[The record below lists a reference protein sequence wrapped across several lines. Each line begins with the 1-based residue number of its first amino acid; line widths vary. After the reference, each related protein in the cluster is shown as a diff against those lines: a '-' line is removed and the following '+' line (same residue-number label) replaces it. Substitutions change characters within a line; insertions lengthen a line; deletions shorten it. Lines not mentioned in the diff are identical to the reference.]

1 MKNQILSVRLSVDE
15 RNDQRG
21 DEPTVP
27 DVILIRNQYPDAA
40 ALHRVL
46 DYVCRS
52 GMIGGYAVD
61 PVYAF
66 REFMLVK
73 SAYQNIDGRQL
84 LHFIVSFS
92 TTEAYRLSADDMLA
106 LGYDICH
113 LFPGHQVV
121 YALHMDSAHCH
132 LHFVVNS
139 VSFEDGKKHFSG
151 FHDLFPVRDFLQE
164 CFPRSNVHIYQS
176 FPDSDVNRFGCS
188 DDDELL
194 RID

>member
-1 MKNQILSVRLSVDE
+1 M
-15 RNDQRG
+15 
-21 DEPTVP
+21 
-27 DVILIRNQYPDAA
+27 
-40 ALHRVL
+40 
-46 DYVCRS
+46 
-52 GMIGGYAVD
+52 
-61 PVYAF
+61 
-66 REFMLVK
+66 
-73 SAYQNIDGRQL
+73 
-84 LHFIVSFS
+84 
-92 TTEAYRLSADDMLA
+92 YRLSADDMLA

-113 LFPGHQVV
+113 LFSGHQIV
-121 YALHMDSAHCH
+121 YALHTDSAHCH

>member
-1 MKNQILSVRLSVDE
+1 MEGGEARIVAYTKVFAIRARLDKRVRYI
-15 RNDQRG
+15 
-21 DEPTVP
+21 T
-27 DVILIRNQYPDAA
+27 
-40 ALHRVL
+40 
-46 DYVCRS
+46 
-52 GMIGGYAVD
+52 
-61 PVYAF
+61 
-66 REFMLVK
+66 
-73 SAYQNIDGRQL
+73 DGEKT
-84 LHFIVSFS
+84 S
-92 TTEAYRLSADDMLA
+92 LA
-106 LGYDICH
+106 SSITYISICH

-151 FHDLFPVRDFLQE
+151 FYDLFPVRDFLQE

>member
-1 MKNQILSVRLSVDE
+1 MKNRILSVRLSEDE

-21 DEPTVP
+21 DEPAVP

-52 GMIGGYAVD
+52 GMI
-61 PVYAF
+61 
-66 REFMLVK
+66 
-73 SAYQNIDGRQL
+73 
-84 LHFIVSFS
+84 
-92 TTEAYRLSADDMLA
+92 
-106 LGYDICH
+106 
-113 LFPGHQVV
+113 VV
-121 YALHMDSAHCH
+121 YALHTDSAHCH

-164 CFPRSNVHIYQS
+164 CFPRSNVLIYQS

-194 RID
+194 RND

>member
-1 MKNQILSVRLSVDE
+1 M
-15 RNDQRG
+15 
-21 DEPTVP
+21 P

-73 SAYQNIDGRQL
+73 S
-84 LHFIVSFS
+84 
-92 TTEAYRLSADDMLA
+92 TSADSM
-106 LGYDICH
+106 I
-113 LFPGHQVV
+113 
-121 YALHMDSAHCH
+121 
-132 LHFVVNS
+132 
-139 VSFEDGKKHFSG
+139 
-151 FHDLFPVRDFLQE
+151 FLQE

-176 FPDSDVNRFGCS
+176 FPDSDANRFGCS

>member
-1 MKNQILSVRLSVDE
+1 VQGI
-15 RNDQRG
+15 
-21 DEPTVP
+21 
-27 DVILIRNQYPDAA
+27 Y
-40 ALHRVL
+40 
-46 DYVCRS
+46 
-52 GMIGGYAVD
+52 
-61 PVYAF
+61 
-66 REFMLVK
+66 
-73 SAYQNIDGRQL
+73 
-84 LHFIVSFS
+84 
-92 TTEAYRLSADDMLA
+92 
-106 LGYDICH
+106 
-113 LFPGHQVV
+113 

-164 CFPRSNVHIYQS
+164 CFPRSNVHNYQS

>member
-1 MKNQILSVRLSVDE
+1 MKNRILSVRLSEDE

-21 DEPTVP
+21 DEPAVP

-52 GMIGGYAVD
+52 GMI
-61 PVYAF
+61 
-66 REFMLVK
+66 
-73 SAYQNIDGRQL
+73 
-84 LHFIVSFS
+84 
-92 TTEAYRLSADDMLA
+92 
-106 LGYDICH
+106 
-113 LFPGHQVV
+113 VV
-121 YALHMDSAHCH
+121 YALHTDSAHCH

-151 FHDLFPVRDFLQE
+151 FYDLFPVRDFLQE

>member
-1 MKNQILSVRLSVDE
+1 MKNRILSVRLSEDE

-21 DEPTVP
+21 DEPAVP
-27 DVILIRNQYPDAA
+27 DIILIRNQYPDAA

-52 GMIGGYAVD
+52 GMIGGYA
-61 PVYAF
+61 
-66 REFMLVK
+66 
-73 SAYQNIDGRQL
+73 
-84 LHFIVSFS
+84 LH
-92 TTEAYRLSADDMLA
+92 T
-106 LGYDICH
+106 
-113 LFPGHQVV
+113 
-121 YALHMDSAHCH
+121 DSAHCH
-132 LHFVVNS
+132 LHLVVTS

-176 FPDSDVNRFGCS
+176 FPASDVNRFGCS

>member
-1 MKNQILSVRLSVDE
+1 M
-15 RNDQRG
+15 
-21 DEPTVP
+21 P

-40 ALHRVL
+40 ALRRVL

-66 REFMLVK
+66 R
-73 SAYQNIDGRQL
+73 
-84 LHFIVSFS
+84 
-92 TTEAYRLSADDMLA
+92 
-106 LGYDICH
+106 
-113 LFPGHQVV
+113 
-121 YALHMDSAHCH
+121 
-132 LHFVVNS
+132 
-139 VSFEDGKKHFSG
+139 
-151 FHDLFPVRDFLQE
+151 DFLQE
-164 CFPRSNVHIYQS
+164 RFPRSNVHIYQS

>member
-1 MKNQILSVRLSVDE
+1 MGLHNCVRFIGLFHSLHQFLSRYKHP
-15 RNDQRG
+15 N
-21 DEPTVP
+21 
-27 DVILIRNQYPDAA
+27 
-40 ALHRVL
+40 
-46 DYVCRS
+46 
-52 GMIGGYAVD
+52 
-61 PVYAF
+61 
-66 REFMLVK
+66 
-73 SAYQNIDGRQL
+73 
-84 LHFIVSFS
+84 
-92 TTEAYRLSADDMLA
+92 
-106 LGYDICH
+106 ICH

-121 YALHMDSAHCH
+121 YALHTDSAHCH
-132 LHFVVNS
+132 LHLVVNS

>member
-1 MKNQILSVRLSVDE
+1 MKNRILSVRLSEDE

-21 DEPTVP
+21 DEPAVP

-52 GMIGGYAVD
+52 GMI
-61 PVYAF
+61 
-66 REFMLVK
+66 
-73 SAYQNIDGRQL
+73 
-84 LHFIVSFS
+84 
-92 TTEAYRLSADDMLA
+92 
-106 LGYDICH
+106 
-113 LFPGHQVV
+113 VV

-132 LHFVVNS
+132 LHLVVNS

>member
-1 MKNQILSVRLSVDE
+1 MLC
-15 RNDQRG
+15 
-21 DEPTVP
+21 TVSEADIMP
-27 DVILIRNQYPDAA
+27 DHFHSDHISTQEAFCRFFVAA
-40 ALHRVL
+40 
-46 DYVCRS
+46 
-52 GMIGGYAVD
+52 G
-61 PVYAF
+61 F
-66 REFMLVK
+66 
-73 SAYQNIDGRQL
+73 AYD
-84 LHFIVSFS
+84 H
-92 TTEAYRLSADDMLA
+92 
-106 LGYDICH
+106 ICH
-113 LFPGHQVV
+113 LFSGHQIV

>member
-1 MKNQILSVRLSVDE
+1 MKNRILSVRISEDE

-21 DEPTVP
+21 DEPAAP

-46 DYVCRS
+46 DYACRS

-84 LHFIVSFS
+84 LH
-92 TTEAYRLSADDMLA
+92 
-106 LGYDICH
+106 
-113 LFPGHQVV
+113 
-121 YALHMDSAHCH
+121 
-132 LHFVVNS
+132 
-139 VSFEDGKKHFSG
+139 
-151 FHDLFPVRDFLQE
+151 
-164 CFPRSNVHIYQS
+164 
-176 FPDSDVNRFGCS
+176 
-188 DDDELL
+188 LL
-194 RID
+194 YPFRRRWPTV